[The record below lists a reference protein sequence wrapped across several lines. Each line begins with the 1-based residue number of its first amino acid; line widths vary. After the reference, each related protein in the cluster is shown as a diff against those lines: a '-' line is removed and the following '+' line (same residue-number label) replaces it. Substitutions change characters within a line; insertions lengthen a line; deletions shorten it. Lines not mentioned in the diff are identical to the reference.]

1 MPPRRSE
8 TYSSNSC
15 GQPRNRGKTKR
26 LVEGAERAAKDHFH
40 TARRSPIRRSSVLT
54 CSARASQGRSDDGAV
69 AKVANYGNQQ
79 IRRMR
84 CRGSGSQGL
93 PSQFEREPILNFK
106 IVPHVSGA
114 ENGAAMLRRNH
125 LQIRK
130 GKLVSI
136 SNLNSKLDF
145 SDD

>member
-1 MPPRRSE
+1 MS
-8 TYSSNSC
+8 
-15 GQPRNRGKTKR
+15 
-26 LVEGAERAAKDHFH
+26 
-40 TARRSPIRRSSVLT
+40 
-54 CSARASQGRSDDGAV
+54 
-69 AKVANYGNQQ
+69 KVANYGNQL

-93 PSQFEREPILNFK
+93 PSQFEREAILNFK
-106 IVPHVSGA
+106 IVPCVSGA
-114 ENGAAMLRRNH
+114 ENGVAMLRRNH
-125 LQIRK
+125 LQFRK